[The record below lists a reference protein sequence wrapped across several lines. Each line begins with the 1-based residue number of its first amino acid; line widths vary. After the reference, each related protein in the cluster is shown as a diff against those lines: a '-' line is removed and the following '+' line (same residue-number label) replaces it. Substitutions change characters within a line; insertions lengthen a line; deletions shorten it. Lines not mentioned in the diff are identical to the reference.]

1 MADTKPKLTP
11 KQEKFCQ
18 EYMID
23 LNATQAAI
31 RAGYSKDTANRI
43 ASENLT
49 KPDIQEFITI
59 LRLETS
65 KRTEITIDAVL
76 NEYRKLAMF
85 DVRKL
90 YNDDGS
96 IKSVSDLDD
105 DTAGAIIGIEV
116 IEGEFTNTKKVKLS
130 DKKGALD
137 SICKVLGFNAPDKS
151 VVEMGVVWNEEK
163 TYKES

>member
-1 MADTKPKLTP
+1 MAGTKPKLTP

-151 VVEMGVVWNEEK
+151 VVEMGIVWNEEK